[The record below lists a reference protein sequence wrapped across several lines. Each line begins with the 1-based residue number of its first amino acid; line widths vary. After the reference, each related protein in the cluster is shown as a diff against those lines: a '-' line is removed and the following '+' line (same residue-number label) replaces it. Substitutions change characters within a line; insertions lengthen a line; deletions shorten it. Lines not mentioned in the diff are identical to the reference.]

1 MKVLNPFDHHLVEM
15 TGALDRLRS
24 GSGNVADP
32 VWRATVI
39 ASAALLSRGVAELV
53 ESLAP
58 AAQTPRDM
66 NDDHLKAQRFARVR
80 VAEMALYQAAQ
91 VNAGR
96 TARNLYG
103 TLKAQIDEARLGFQE
118 KFLTETRGMPDYLH
132 GEIVLV
138 LAHNDTSLLGPDY
151 PGPLA

>member
-1 MKVLNPFDHHLVEM
+1 MKELNHFDHHLVEM

-24 GSGNVADP
+24 GSGNAADP
-32 VWRATVI
+32 LWRAAVVE
-39 ASAALLSRGVAELV
+39 SAALLSRGVAELV

-58 AAQTPRDM
+58 PSAAPRDM
-66 NDDHLKAQRFARVR
+66 TEDHLKAQRFARVR

-103 TLKAQIDEARLGFQE
+103 TLKAQIDEARQGFQE
-118 KFLTETRGMPDYLH
+118 KFLTEAQGMPDYLH